1 MKPKDAGDIGEEG
14 ELFATHIGGSATIE
28 GVMMRGR
35 LSWAVAVRCPD
46 GGIYVEEHDL
56 APACERPAWTRLPI
70 VRGCV
75 SFAESMLLSYRALD
89 IASAHAYEDEL
100 EDEADGQTGGAD
112 APVSGDGGEGAS
124 GSGLSGA
131 EFACSIGI
139 GLIAGLG
146 LFIGLPVLAATV
158 ALGPM
163 TAENSLGWN
172 LIEAAVRIVL
182 LVAYVGGVGLI
193 PDMARLYGYHGAEHQ
208 AIHCFEHG
216 AALTP
221 ENAAR
226 FSRLHVRC
234 GTAFL
239 VMTVA
244 VSLIVHA
251 VVPVGAAAD
260 ALGLAG
266 VWRNLFVLASR
277 LAMVP
282 LVAGASW
289 EVTVKWAG
297 AHPSNPLV
305 KVALWPGMQMQR
317 LTTRKADACMLECA
331 IAALQRVD
339 ARERAG
345 LGDREDGANAA

>member
-1 MKPKDAGDIGEEG
+1 MKRIGADDIGEEG
-14 ELFATHIGGSATIE
+14 ELFATHIGGAATIE

-46 GGIYVEEHDL
+46 GDIYVEEHDL
-56 APACERPAWTRLPI
+56 APACDRPAWTRLPI
-70 VRGCV
+70 VRGCA
-75 SFAESMLLSYRALD
+75 SFVESMLLSYRALD
-89 IASAHAYEDEL
+89 IASTHAYEDEDS
-100 EDEADGQTGGAD
+100 E
-112 APVSGDGGEGAS
+112 APVERGEAASQAGFSGGEFA
-124 GSGLSGA
+124 LSV
-131 EFACSIGI
+131 GI
-139 GLIAGLG
+139 GLVVGVG
-146 LFIGLPVLAATV
+146 LFVGLPVLAATAV
-158 ALGPM
+158 LGPM

-172 LIEAAVRIVL
+172 LIEAAVRIAL
-182 LVAYVGGVGLI
+182 LIAYVGGVGLI

-216 AALTP
+216 LPLTP

-244 VSLIVHA
+244 VALIVHA

-260 ALGLAG
+260 SLGLSG
-266 VWRNLFVLASR
+266 IWRNLFVLASR
-277 LAMVP
+277 IAMVP
-282 LVAGASW
+282 LVAGASY

-297 AHPSNPLV
+297 AHPDSPLV
-305 KVALWPGMQMQR
+305 KIALWPGMQMQR
-317 LTTRKADACMLECA
+317 LTTRKAEGGMLECA

-339 ARERAG
+339 ARERAA
-345 LGDREDGANAA
+345 LGNRKDEADAA